1 MTNAERL
8 KHWVSRKAKLG
19 VQVPVN
25 VGRNYNGPK
34 VEKRCLNKIWLYAGK
49 SGYLTLRWR
58 IRRRRENVM
67 SADNQQERLVNL
79 GWIIGFVDGEGCFS
93 IGLVRQPSRTGRKG
107 YKTGYQVFHEFAVT
121 QGAKSIA
128 CLQRL
133 SEFFGV
139 GQVLINQ
146 RHDNHREH
154 LYRYV
159 VRKRAD
165 LLRVIIP
172 FFRQNPLR
180 SSKHND
186 FEKFARCIELIEA
199 KSHLTREGL
208 IEIAEIVQ
216 TMNRQK
222 SKTELIRI
230 LRDYTPDTPGGVKI

>member
-58 IRRRRENVM
+58 IRRQRENVM

-79 GWIIGFVDGEGCFS
+79 GWIIGFV
-93 IGLVRQPSRTGRKG
+93 
-107 YKTGYQVFHEFAVT
+107 
-121 QGAKSIA
+121 
-128 CLQRL
+128 
-133 SEFFGV
+133 
-139 GQVLINQ
+139 
-146 RHDNHREH
+146 
-154 LYRYV
+154 
-159 VRKRAD
+159 
-165 LLRVIIP
+165 
-172 FFRQNPLR
+172 
-180 SSKHND
+180 
-186 FEKFARCIELIEA
+186 
-199 KSHLTREGL
+199 
-208 IEIAEIVQ
+208 EIVQ